1 MARPISTRTDEGVA
15 ITTPWP
21 DETPATREFIE
32 KAEPQWLQRKWR
44 TLSFTLTNGSA
55 VYRIASRDFATATY
69 VLKRV
74 G

>member
-1 MARPISTRTDEGVA
+1 MAEPIFTRTDEGVA

-21 DETPATREFIE
+21 DETPATRRFIE
-32 KAEPQWLQRKWR
+32 KAEPRWLQRKFR
-44 TLSFTLTNGSA
+44 TLTFTLVNGTA
-55 VYRIASRDFATATY
+55 VYRIASRDYAANFY